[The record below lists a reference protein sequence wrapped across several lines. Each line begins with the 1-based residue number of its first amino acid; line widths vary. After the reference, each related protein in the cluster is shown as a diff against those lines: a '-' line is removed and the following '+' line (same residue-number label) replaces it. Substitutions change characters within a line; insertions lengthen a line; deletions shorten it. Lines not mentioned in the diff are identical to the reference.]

1 MIPNHIKKAIAKWL
15 IAGLEKIEQ
24 DYYKEARELNDQMV
38 RQAKNKSQ
46 VSVSSRHLIWNE
58 NIDMEGS
65 DFVGLIKVSRLSPV
79 GLFEL
84 MRGENCEAV
93 FTKTDRK

>member
-58 NIDMEGS
+58 NIDMEGR
-65 DFVGLIKVSRLSPV
+65 I
-79 GLFEL
+79 
-84 MRGENCEAV
+84 RGINKSLANI
-93 FTKTDRK
+93 TRWIIRINAWGKL